1 MPLDLKLLST
11 MIPGPYGTGPE
22 ITITGYLNPHELRLN
37 RALDKKYY
45 KYCDKYI
52 NDYIRLMNN
61 LYYGLFVEPDEYPP
75 ANQLGYDDWN
85 NHRNKYDFFNTIIE
99 NNNTT
104 KTAFYEK
111 YVEIFMKMFNLN
123 NIDEFSYSNINHLI
137 SKCNPEIVSMYEN
150 QHLDELVELKHII
163 HESEMIAYSENY

>member
-1 MPLDLKLLST
+1 MSLNLELLST
-11 MIPGPYGTGPE
+11 MFPQSYGLGPGTNV
-22 ITITGYLNPHELRLN
+22 TSYLNPHELRLN
-37 RALDKKYY
+37 RTLDKKYY
-45 KYCDKYI
+45 NYCDEYI
-52 NDYIRLMNN
+52 NDYIKLNNN

-111 YVEIFMKMFNLN
+111 YVEIFTKMFNLN
-123 NIDEFSYSNINHLI
+123 NIDELSYSNINNLI
-137 SKCNPEIVSMYEN
+137 RKCNPKRVSMYEN
-150 QHLDELVELKHII
+150 QYLNELEYLKNIVEQAEI
-163 HESEMIAYSENY
+163 IAYSENY

>member
-1 MPLDLKLLST
+1 MPLNLELLST
-11 MIPGPYGTGPE
+11 MIPGPYGTGAE
-22 ITITGYLNPHELRLN
+22 TIVISYLNPHKLRLN

-85 NHRNKYDFFNTIIE
+85 NHRNKYDFFNTITYD
-99 NNNTT
+99 NLKGTP
-104 KTAFYEK
+104 
-111 YVEIFMKMFNLN
+111 MFNT
-123 NIDEFSYSNINHLI
+123 
-137 SKCNPEIVSMYEN
+137 
-150 QHLDELVELKHII
+150 
-163 HESEMIAYSENY
+163 

>member
-1 MPLDLKLLST
+1 MPLNSKLFSIMFSGPIQFRPKGEILEYTADPLT
-11 MIPGPYGTGPE
+11 MM
-22 ITITGYLNPHELRLN
+22 LLN
-37 RALDKKYY
+37 RNFKINYY
-45 KYCDKYI
+45 DYCDKYI

-111 YVEIFMKMFNLN
+111 YVEIFTKMFNLN
-123 NIDEFSYSNINHLI
+123 SIDEFSYSNINNLI
-137 SKCNPEIVSMYEN
+137 RNCNPKRVSMYEN
-150 QHLDELVELKHII
+150 QHLDELEYLINIVEQAK
-163 HESEMIAYSENY
+163 NNCV